1 MNLSETALNLLKER
15 YLMRNAEGEPI
26 EEPEDLFRRV
36 AKTIAA
42 AEDGYDGNSSYWEKK
57 FYNAMVKLNFLPGSP
72 TLLNAGRTFNMLSS
86 CFVLPI
92 GDSFKSIF
100 RTIYDTALV
109 QRAGGGVGYDFS
121 RLRPKG
127 ALVKSSMGKSSGPI
141 SFLHAYDAVTDTIKQ
156 GGMRK
161 GANMAIMRVD
171 HPDIE
176 AFIACKRKEGT
187 FANFNISVAITDEFM
202 KALDEDTEFE
212 LQWPM
217 NKIADIKGA
226 LPPKV
231 WKRIKAK
238 ELWDKLIEN
247 SHAVGDPGIWF
258 IDRTNAAHPIYDMPG
273 RYQPCWIESTNPCGE
288 QPLLPF
294 ESCNLGSI
302 NLAHFV
308 RNDEVDYDKLRKT
321 TTMAVRFLDN
331 VIDCNE
337 YPLAEIEEVSLL
349 NRKMGLGIM
358 GWHDMLQWMKIP
370 YNTQQA
376 LDLAEKVMSFIND
389 TAYQAS
395 VDLADE
401 RGPFPNIEGS
411 KYDYIRN
418 ATRTTIAPTGSI
430 SMIAN
435 CYGGIEP
442 YYSNYYMKRVLDGRE
457 FPMPN
462 HTLELMVPDIDWEE
476 IITLNGSV
484 QEAKSVPE
492 EMKPLF
498 LTALEINWIWH
509 LKHQAAFQKY
519 TDNAVSKTIN
529 LPENATVSDIDK
541 IYRMAWELGCKGV
554 TVYRQGSKREQVLNI
569 IKPTE
574 RPRKLP
580 ATSMKIET
588 GCENMYI
595 TVSQSQNELFEVFVN
610 SGKSG
615 GCANAYNEAVGKLIT
630 IALRSG
636 VKPDAIIKQLRGIRC
651 PEKTMVGGIGVI
663 NSCPD
668 AIGLVIQE
676 VAASKNKFG
685 EKGGNCPDCG
695 EAVYF
700 EEGCSKCTKCSWM
713 RCG

>member
-1 MNLSETALNLLKER
+1 MNLSETALNLLKKR
-15 YLMRNAEGEPI
+15 YLLRNAEGEAI
-26 EEPEDLFRRV
+26 EEPKGLFRRV
-36 AKTIAA
+36 AKTIAE
-42 AEDGYDGNSSYWEKK
+42 AEEGYGNNASYWEKK
-57 FYNAMVKLNFLPGSP
+57 FYNAMTRLNFLPGSP

-92 GDSFKSIF
+92 ADSMRGIFK
-100 RTIYDTALV
+100 TIYDTALV

-141 SFLHAYDAVTDTIKQ
+141 SFLHAYDATTDTIKQ

-171 HPDIE
+171 HPDVE
-176 AFIACKRKEGT
+176 EFIACKRKEGT
-187 FANFNISVAITDEFM
+187 FTNFNISVAVTNEFM
-202 KALDEDTEFE
+202 FSLENDEEFALRWPRDSKKA
-212 LQWPM
+212 WR
-217 NKIADIKGA
+217 
-226 LPPKV
+226 V
-231 WKRIKAK
+231 VKAK
-238 ELWDKLIEN
+238 DIWNKLIEN
-247 SHAVGDPGIWF
+247 AYSVGDPGIWF
-258 IDRTNAAHPIYDMPG
+258 IDRTNAAHPIFDMPS

-302 NLAHFV
+302 NLANFV
-308 RNDEVDYDKLRKT
+308 SNNEIDYEGLRKIT
-321 TTMAVRFLDN
+321 ITAVRFLDN

-349 NRKMGLGIM
+349 NRKIGLGIM
-358 GWHDMLQWMKIP
+358 GWHDMLQQMKIP

-376 LDLAEKVMSFIND
+376 IDLAEKVMHFIND
-389 TAYQAS
+389 TAFQAS

-430 SMIAN
+430 SMIAG

-442 YYSNYYMKRVLDGRE
+442 YFNNYYIKRVLDGEE

-462 HTLELMVPDIDWEE
+462 ATLELMVPDVDWEE
-476 IITLNGSV
+476 VIALNGSV
-484 QEAKSVPE
+484 QEARCVPE
-492 EMKPLF
+492 DMKPLF

-509 LKHQAAFQKY
+509 LKQQAAFQKH

-529 LPENATVSDIDK
+529 LPESATVSDIDK
-541 IYRMAWELGCKGV
+541 IYKTAYELGCKGV
-554 TVYRQGSKREQVLNI
+554 TVYRQGAKREQVLNV
-569 IKPTE
+569 IKPAE
-574 RPRKLP
+574 RPRRLP

-588 GCENMYI
+588 GCANMYV
-595 TVSQSQNELFEVFVN
+595 TVSQLQNELFEVFVN

-615 GCANAYNEAVGKLIT
+615 GCANAYNEAVSKLIT

-651 PEKTMVGGIGVI
+651 PEKIMVEGVGVV

-668 AIGLVIQE
+668 AVGIVIQE

-695 EAVYF
+695 EAIYF
-700 EEGCSKCTKCSWM
+700 EEGCSKCTKCDWM